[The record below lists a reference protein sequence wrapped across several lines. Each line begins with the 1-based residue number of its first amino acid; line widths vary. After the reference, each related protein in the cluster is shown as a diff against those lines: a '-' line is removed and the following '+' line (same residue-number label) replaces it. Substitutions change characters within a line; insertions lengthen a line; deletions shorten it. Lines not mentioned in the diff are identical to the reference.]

1 MVMRKKD
8 GATLTLR
15 DFARTVESLRRDA
28 TRRIP
33 LLLACGWLAWLTV
46 LGREQWGAVFLTAWT
61 VLWLMFVALW
71 LRARSLLRR
80 WQADERERYMCGG
93 RRL

>member
-8 GATLTLR
+8 GTTLTLR
-15 DFARTVESLRRDA
+15 DFARTVGSLRRDA

-33 LLLACGWLAWLTV
+33 LLLACGWLAWLVDGGRWLAVV
-46 LGREQWGAVFLTAWT
+46 LAAWT
-61 VLWLMFVALW
+61 VLWLLFVALW